1 MTPNVFPHLFSP
13 PCVCYTTF
21 PSTRHLLPWQVMNV
35 EPHQFIV
42 QCKDSQFGFLHPLD
56 WPVVLC
62 IDTVK
67 VIVHTNHRTVA
78 EHHPMNGN

>member
-1 MTPNVFPHLFSP
+1 MDVDPH
-13 PCVCYTTF
+13 
-21 PSTRHLLPWQVMNV
+21 H
-35 EPHQFIV
+35 FII
-42 QCKDSQFGFLHPLD
+42 QYQDSQFGFLHPLD